1 MTSFIKDA
9 FRAAWHSVCA
19 SFFSGMAG
27 FVMFLFV
34 AQLAVSY
41 WVVDQDF
48 FLVVVNVLPASV
60 AIGCT
65 SWFIQLISRSNA
77 AIGWAMLVLAAATV
91 LGLLTLFQKLAVER
105 TELEYVYLFA
115 ALIPGLAMIAVHWLY
130 FRIVNGVNQTPSR
143 TMVDAQ

>member
-1 MTSFIKDA
+1 MNSFIKDA
-9 FRAAWHSVCA
+9 FLAAGYSVCA

-65 SWFIQLISRSNA
+65 SWIVQLMSRSKT
-77 AIGWAMLVLAAATV
+77 AIGWAMLVLAIAMV
-91 LGLLTLFQKLAVER
+91 LGLLTLFQKLTVER
-105 TELEYVYLFA
+105 TELEYVYLVG

-130 FRIVNGVNQTPSR
+130 FRIGNGVNR
-143 TMVDAQ
+143 TSPRSMVVAP